1 MRFQELIGNDLQ
13 HRKNHYEKSPNC
25 QPLTLH
31 TKVKVIYKKNIVTNR
46 CNLNF

>member
-13 HRKNHYEKSPNC
+13 NRKNQYEKSPNC

-31 TKVKVIYKKNIVTNR
+31 TKIKVKSN
-46 CNLNF
+46 